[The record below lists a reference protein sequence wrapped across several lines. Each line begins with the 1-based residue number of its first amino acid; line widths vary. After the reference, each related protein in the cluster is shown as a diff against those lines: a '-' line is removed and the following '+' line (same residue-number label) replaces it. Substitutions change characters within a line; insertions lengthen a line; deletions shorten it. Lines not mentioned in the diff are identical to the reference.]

1 MNCTTIRNEILL
13 AQSGELSPSRRETLS
28 THLECCPDCSAF
40 ANTARALTESARK
53 RLPQEFPH
61 PSVMVAIRQ
70 AAEARG
76 QAKLL
81 WFPTHA
87 VRLAACAAVLAL
99 VAGSAWLAAVPYQ
112 RQAFRVAALSTVVTM
127 VSESVMD
134 DSATVTTV
142 DDDRDLK
149 AVARQLLEM
158 EGFRVDDLFDD
169 EVLSLFE
176 EPAPT
181 TTQWRRIPASPAQK
195 CV

>member
-13 AQSGELSPSRRETLS
+13 AESGELSPNRREAVAA
-28 THLECCPDCSAF
+28 HLENCPDCSAF
-40 ANTARALTESARK
+40 ANTTRILTDAARER
-53 RLPQEFPH
+53 RPQDTPH

-70 AAEARG
+70 AAEART
-76 QAKLL
+76 QSRLL
-81 WFPTHA
+81 WFPAHA
-87 VRLAACAAVLAL
+87 VRLAACAAVLAF
-99 VAGSAWLAAVPYQ
+99 VAGSAWLASVPYQ
-112 RQAFRVAALSTVVTM
+112 RQAYRVAALSTVVTM
-127 VSESVMD
+127 VSESVAD
-134 DSATVTTV
+134 DAATVTIV

-158 EGFRVDDLFDD
+158 EGFQVDDLFDD

-181 TTQWRRIPASPAQK
+181 TTQWHRIPASLAQR